1 MIPLTDGVVVEPESR
16 RKISE
21 ATYSLLREK
30 AASEVR
36 LRDVAERAGVSH
48 QTIYNLV
55 GNTDQLLAAVLNDYV
70 ARTAAKI
77 VPMLTEAQENDPVSA
92 VVSFTQAMT
101 ELVLEDPLPL
111 KAVLQE
117 IGPLNLSKN
126 KTAGLEV
133 LCGNLLEA
141 SGVPLQSAQEAG
153 RMINYG
159 FRGVL
164 VSWAHGLVRN
174 EDLEAEA
181 KKVAQIIAEEVTSKH
196 APLN

>member
-1 MIPLTDGVVVEPESR
+1 MEPESR

-30 AASEVR
+30 AVSEVR

-55 GNTDQLLAAVLNDYV
+55 GNIDQLLAAVLNDYV

-77 VPMLTEAQENDPVSA
+77 VPMLAEAQENDPVSA

-117 IGPLNLSKN
+117 VGPLNLSEN

-141 SGVPLQSAQEAG
+141 SGVPLESAKEAG

-181 KKVAQIIAEEVTSKH
+181 KIVAQIIAKEVTAKH